1 MGWKTE
7 IAHVS
12 LLAYEVFLEWK
23 FEVVLFVFV
32 VMMEVHELKSL
43 PSRECSSTF
52 IDHVIGPI
60 PRENATMKI
69 TRQANGNQPE
79 FETLSA

>member
-1 MGWKTE
+1 M
-7 IAHVS
+7 
-12 LLAYEVFLEWK
+12 
-23 FEVVLFVFV
+23 
-32 VMMEVHELKSL
+32 HELKSL

-69 TRQANGNQPE
+69 TRQANGNQPGIQKQLYQHDTYDLV
-79 FETLSA
+79 FQYFAPTQV